1 MILSGVKNNNTGPRN
16 EGSGDRSLS
25 KKTWGFSTAIKP
37 PVSRGLYAVQQEI
50 SPARSASCSSHTCP
64 WLPSRP
70 GRRAGLRRRGRAS

>member
-25 KKTWGFSTAIKP
+25 KNPRGFSTAIKP

-50 SPARSASCSSHTCP
+50 SPARSASYSTHTCSR
-64 WLPSRP
+64 LPSRH